1 MRAAVVGLP
10 ASGKTTLFN
19 LLTGSTRDD
28 VGGNGS
34 FSHGNATEMEL
45 RMAKVPDGRIS
56 FLSDFYKPRKTTYAQ
71 IEVSDVPGI
80 SPSGNGAG
88 AEMTRFLNY
97 LRTVDAFVY
106 LVRTFQTAQGALP
119 VDYKIDPVDEVET
132 LNLSLVLADMQ
143 VVENRV
149 ERLKNSR
156 KMSDLEQ
163 EELKLLEEAY
173 PHLADGMRLDLLGL
187 TPEQVE
193 MLKGYAFLTLKPVV
207 LVGNLSEDQFLAHD
221 YPGRNAFSDYS
232 KDSNLP
238 IVELSAKIEW
248 EILGLPS
255 EDRSVFLEEYGI
267 EEPAI
272 SQLSRTLYRALGL
285 ISFFTVGEDEVK
297 AWSIPQGTS
306 AKNAAGAIHSDIEK
320 GFIRA
325 EVISF
330 EDFKESGSVGA
341 ARSKGLYRLEG
352 KDYTVQ
358 DGDIITFRFSK

>member
-19 LLTGSTRDD
+19 LLTGSKWDD
-28 VGGNGS
+28 VRGNGG
-34 FSHGNATEMEL
+34 FSSGHASEMEL

-56 FLSDFYKPRKTTYAQ
+56 YLSDFYHPKKTTYAQ

-80 SPSGNGAG
+80 SPTGNGAG
-88 AEMTRFLNY
+88 AEMTRFLSY

-106 LVRTFQTAQGALP
+106 LVRTFQAAQGALP

-143 VVENRV
+143 VAENRI
-149 ERLKNSR
+149 ERLKNSK
-156 KMSDLEQ
+156 KMSDFER

-187 TPEQVE
+187 APEQIE

-221 YPGRNAFSDYS
+221 YPGRKEFCHYS
-232 KDSNLP
+232 EMSSLP
-238 IVELSAKIEW
+238 VVELSAKIEW

-272 SQLSRTLYRALGL
+272 AQLSRMLYQALGL

-297 AWSIPQGTS
+297 AWSIPRGTS
-306 AKNAAGAIHSDIEK
+306 AKKAAGAIHSDIEK

-330 EDFKESGSVGA
+330 EDFKESGSVSV

-352 KDYTVQ
+352 KDYAVQ

>member
-19 LLTGSTRDD
+19 LLTGSTWNDA
-28 VGGNGS
+28 GGNGGS
-34 FSHGNATEMEL
+34 SYGNATEMEL
-45 RMAKVPDGRIS
+45 RMAKVPDERIS
-56 FLSDFYKPRKTTYAQ
+56 YLSDFYKPKKTTYAQ

-88 AEMTRFLNY
+88 AEMTRFLSY

-143 VVENRV
+143 VVENRL
-149 ERLKNSR
+149 ERLRNSK
-156 KMSDLEQ
+156 KMRDFER
-163 EELKLLEEAY
+163 EELELLEEAY
-173 PHLADGMRLDLLGL
+173 PRLADGTRLDLLGL

-193 MLKGYAFLTLKPVV
+193 ILKGYALLTLKPVV

-221 YPGRNAFSDYS
+221 YPGREKFSDYS
-232 KDSNLP
+232 KENHLSV
-238 IVELSAKIEW
+238 VELSAKIEW
-248 EILGLPS
+248 EILGLPG

-267 EEPAI
+267 EEPAVA
-272 SQLSRTLYRALGL
+272 QLSRMLYKALGL

-306 AKNAAGAIHSDIEK
+306 AKNAAGVIHSDIEK

-330 EDFKESGSVGA
+330 EDFKDNGSVSA

>member
-19 LLTGSTRDD
+19 LLTGSTWDD
-28 VGGNGS
+28 ANENGG
-34 FSHGNATEMEL
+34 FSPGNATEMDL
-45 RMAKVPDGRIS
+45 RMAKVPDARIS
-56 FLSDFYKPRKTTYAQ
+56 YLSDFYKPKKTTYAQ

-80 SPSGNGAG
+80 SPTGNGAG
-88 AEMTRFLNY
+88 AEMTRFLSY

-132 LNLSLVLADMQ
+132 LNLSLVLADLE
-143 VVENRV
+143 VVENRI
-149 ERLKNSR
+149 ERLKNSK
-156 KMSDLEQ
+156 KMSDFER
-163 EELKLLEEAY
+163 EELKLLEEVY
-173 PHLADGMRLDLLGL
+173 PSLADGMRLDLLGL
-187 TPEQVE
+187 TEEQEE

-221 YPGRNAFSDYS
+221 YPGRKGFSDYVEG
-232 KDSNLP
+232 NHLP
-238 IVELSAKIEW
+238 VVELSAKIEW
-248 EILGLPS
+248 EILSLPS
-255 EDRSVFLEEYGI
+255 EDRHVFFKEYGI
-267 EEPAI
+267 EQSAI
-272 SQLSRTLYRALGL
+272 AQLSRMLYEALGL

-297 AWSIPQGTS
+297 AWSIPQGPS
-306 AKNAAGAIHSDIEK
+306 AKNAAGAIHSDLQK

-330 EDFKESGSVGA
+330 EDFKERPPSA

-352 KDYTVQ
+352 KEYIVQ
-358 DGDIITFRFSK
+358 DGDIITFRFSR

>member
-19 LLTGSTRDD
+19 LLTGSIWDD
-28 VGGNGS
+28 ANGNGRS
-34 FSHGNATEMEL
+34 LPGNATEMEL
-45 RMAKVPDGRIS
+45 RMAKVPDVRIS
-56 FLSDFYKPRKTTYAQ
+56 YLSDFYKPKKTTYAQ

-88 AEMTRFLNY
+88 TEMTRFLSY

-119 VDYKIDPVDEVET
+119 VDYKINPIDEVET

-143 VVENRV
+143 VMENRL

-156 KMSDLEQ
+156 KLSDSEH
-163 EELKLLEEAY
+163 EELKLLEGAY

-193 MLKGYAFLTLKPVV
+193 SLKGYAFLTLKPVV

-221 YPGRNAFSDYS
+221 YPGRKEFCDYS
-232 KDSNLP
+232 KVCNLP
-238 IVELSAKIEW
+238 VLELSAKIEW

-272 SQLSRTLYRALGL
+272 AQLSRMLYRALGL

-306 AKNAAGAIHSDIEK
+306 AKHAAGAIHSDIQK

-325 EVISF
+325 EAISF
-330 EDFKESGSVGA
+330 EDFKESGSVSA

-352 KDYTVQ
+352 KDYIVK
-358 DGDIITFRFSK
+358 DGDIITFRFAS